1 MLYLY
6 NLQHGIF
13 HKIYLYGLCVLAK
26 SIQFSFFRAYSDWKM
41 ISIFVFPCRKRFIP
55 FSNSTSYFGFRIR
68 FPIPFPVP
76 LRHGRG
82 ARSSWAAAISS
93 FRRCVTLLP
102 VPHSVSNSISG
113 SASNAR
119 ARTIDGRRQ
128 RKNVLELRSACV
140 GAFARRHE
148 NGTHRQRRRARRE
161 NNRLEKVEAPGSNI
175 PPEKNEK

>member
-26 SIQFSFFRAYSDWKM
+26 STRFSFFRAYSDWKM

-55 FSNSTSYFGFRIR
+55 FSNSTSHFRFQLR

-76 LRHGRG
+76 LRHGGG

-93 FRRCVTLLP
+93 FRRGVTMLP
-102 VPHSVSNSISG
+102 VPRSVSNSNSDSG
-113 SASNAR
+113 SNAE
-119 ARTIDGRRQ
+119 ARTMGGRRQ
-128 RKNVLELRSACV
+128 HKNVLELRSACV
-140 GAFARRHE
+140 GTFCWRRQNE
-148 NGTHRQRRRARRE
+148 RRQRRRATRKSDRS
-161 NNRLEKVEAPGSNI
+161 EKVEAPGSNF